1 MKKTTTNRTPL
12 KFYCDIF
19 GHRYK
24 VSKKVTSHV
33 SEYTCSCCKK
43 QVTTNSNGQL
53 TELTPKYKEINNLLE
68 DIYTRRMVRRKSK
81 TLASTIY

>member
-1 MKKTTTNRTPL
+1 MKKTTTKRTPL

-19 GHRYK
+19 GHKYRE
-24 VSKKVTSHV
+24 SKKITSHV

-43 QVTTNSNGQL
+43 QLTTNSNGSL

-68 DIYTRRMVRRKSK
+68 DMYNRRMTRLKNK
-81 TLASTIY
+81 TGVSSIY